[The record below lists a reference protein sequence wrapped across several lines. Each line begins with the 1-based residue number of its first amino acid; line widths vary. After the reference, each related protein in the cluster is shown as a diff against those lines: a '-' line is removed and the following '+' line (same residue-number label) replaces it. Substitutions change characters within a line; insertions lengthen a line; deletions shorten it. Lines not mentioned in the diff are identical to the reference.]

1 MKIIFWDWDGV
12 LVSNLYLKKY
22 YNLTLD
28 NNISKNKHLIKN
40 INNKLQSVF
49 ISFNWELVL
58 KFHKLGYKQIIVSNG
73 KEEEI
78 VKQLKNAVFNEF
90 EMILTAQ
97 KFKPKPDKEMFEFAK
112 NKYNFNYQDAFFFGD
127 SETDELIGRKLGL
140 KFDYLNDDYLNT
152 IKLARKIQII

>member
-1 MKIIFWDWDGV
+1 
-12 LVSNLYLKKY
+12 
-22 YNLTLD
+22 
-28 NNISKNKHLIKN
+28 
-40 INNKLQSVF
+40 
-49 ISFNWELVL
+49 
-58 KFHKLGYKQIIVSNG
+58 
-73 KEEEI
+73 
-78 VKQLKNAVFNEF
+78 
-90 EMILTAQ
+90 MILTAQ